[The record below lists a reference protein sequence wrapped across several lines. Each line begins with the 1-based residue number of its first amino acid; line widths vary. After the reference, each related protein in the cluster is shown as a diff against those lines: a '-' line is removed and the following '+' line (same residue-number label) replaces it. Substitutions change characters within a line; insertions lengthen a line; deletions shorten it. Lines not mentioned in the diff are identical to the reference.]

1 MKYDLL
7 EPYKDYL
14 NTIYGKNTAR
24 KYYSAVVKLFRD
36 QQFNDITDIDP
47 DFIKAELPERFE
59 TRNEFSA
66 AKNGLIH
73 LKDLYPNLRL
83 PNEEYF
89 HSISIKKRNRSKKPK
104 KYLYLDPIQR
114 TVNQISNPKL
124 KYAYRLALISGLRVS
139 ELSALQASDLHFDDP
154 NGKIIHVDVKHGKG
168 GSNGRVECLP
178 DVYLYEHLQ
187 KYAAEHP
194 EGNLFYSEA
203 HMRKEADR
211 LNLECHDFRRIFS
224 QQLRNK
230 LKTET
235 DLDQQEINAA
245 VQERMR
251 HKRFST
257 TKRYLFNRKLC
268 IKQERGDVS

>member
-7 EPYKDYL
+7 EPYKEYL
-14 NTIYGKNTAR
+14 NTIYGRNTAR
-24 KYYSAVVKLFRD
+24 KYYSAVVKLFRGK
-36 QQFNDITDIDP
+36 QFNNIADINP
-47 DFIKAELPERFE
+47 DFIKTELPERFK

-73 LKDLYPNLRL
+73 LRDLYPELKL
-83 PNEEYF
+83 PDEEYF
-89 HSISIKKRNRSKKPK
+89 HSVSIKKRNRSKKPK
-104 KYLYLDPIQR
+104 KYLYLEPIQR
-114 TVNQISNPKL
+114 TVNQISNTKL

-139 ELSALQASDLHFDDP
+139 ELSALNASDLHFDDE
-154 NGKIIHVDVKHGKG
+154 NGEIIHVDVKHGKG

-178 DVYLYEHLQ
+178 DAYLYKHLQ
-187 KYAAEHP
+187 QYAAKHP

-224 QQLRNK
+224 QQLRSK
-230 LKTET
+230 LKAETEME
-235 DLDQQEINAA
+235 QKAINA
-245 VQERMR
+245 VIQERMR

-257 TKRYLFNRKLC
+257 TKRYLYNRKLC
-268 IKQERGDVS
+268 IKQGRR

>member
-7 EPYKDYL
+7 EPFKEYL
-14 NTIYGKNTAR
+14 NSIYGKNTAR

-36 QQFNDITDIDP
+36 RQFNDIADINP
-47 DFIKAELPERFE
+47 DFIKSELPERFK

-66 AKNGLIH
+66 AKNGLLH
-73 LKDLYPNLRL
+73 LKALYPELKL
-83 PNEEYF
+83 PDEEYF
-89 HSISIKKRNRSKKPK
+89 HSVSISKRNRSKKPK
-104 KYLYLDPIQR
+104 KQLYLDTIQR

-124 KYAYRLALISGLRVS
+124 KYAYRLALVSGLRVS
-139 ELSALQASDLHFDDP
+139 ELGALNASDLHFDDA
-154 NGKIIHVDVKHGKG
+154 NGEVIHVDVKHGKG

-178 DVYLYEHLQ
+178 DAYLYGHLQ
-187 KYAAEHP
+187 KYASGHP

-230 LKTET
+230 LKSET
-235 DLDQQEINAA
+235 DMEPKEINAA

-251 HKRFST
+251 HQRFST
-257 TKRYLFNRKLC
+257 TKRYLYNRKLC
-268 IKQERGDVS
+268 IKPKRG